1 MHLTDA
7 FIQSD
12 LQLHSGYKFFF
23 ISMCVPWES
32 NPQTF
37 VLLTQCSTTEPHRNT
52 YTIYYRANLGVGMDV
67 RVWFVC
73 CCKKMVC
80 VLVIYGGEKLHCKS
94 QIQPL
99 WAPVEFCWHLTGEIW
114 YCAQHFFYWKH
125 IFWDILKFGTQL
137 VEIYGIDFIA
147 GLKFNI
153 FHKIYIL
160 YKIFITHFH
169 KLELFWFNFLN
180 LFFTSTIICHGS
192 SLKRDQT

>member
-1 MHLTDA
+1 
-7 FIQSD
+7 
-12 LQLHSGYKFFF
+12 
-23 ISMCVPWES
+23 
-32 NPQTF
+32 
-37 VLLTQCSTTEPHRNT
+37 
-52 YTIYYRANLGVGMDV
+52 MDV

-80 VLVIYGGEKLHCKS
+80 VLVIYGREKLHGKS

-99 WAPVEFCWHLTGEIW
+99 WAPVEFCWHLIGEIW

-125 IFWDILKFGTQL
+125 IFCEILKFGTQL
-137 VEIYGIDFIA
+137 VEIYD
-147 GLKFNI
+147 LKFNI

-180 LFFTSTIICHGS
+180 LFLYFNNNLPWFFFKTRPNLTLCSQASHFYARLVG
-192 SLKRDQT
+192 LNEFGK